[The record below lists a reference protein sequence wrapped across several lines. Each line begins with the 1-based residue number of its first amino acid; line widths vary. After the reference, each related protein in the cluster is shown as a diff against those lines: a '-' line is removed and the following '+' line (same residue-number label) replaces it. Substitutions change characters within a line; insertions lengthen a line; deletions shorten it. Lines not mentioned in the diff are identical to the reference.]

1 MGDINE
7 PSGNGKPKYRIS
19 YFRWNYD
26 DIAAETNHLGHV
38 PHSALMRLHQALWR
52 TEDYTLPDDP
62 KLLTRI
68 IRGGNRHSNARWDDQ
83 LKEQLAGAIE
93 VKDGRVSSPWLTRK
107 CTQAASKLSLKW
119 SPLGSPAP
127 SKPLKYK
134 GPTSPNR
141 EYRIYNKEPANA
153 PLGGG
158 VAVREEASKEE
169 RVGRPRTPEEQA
181 EVDAKVLSYEAA
193 KKRRTVQQ
201 NLGITEGEIQQL
213 TEDYRDEHQVDAG
226 GSEND
231 AGGNTA

>member
-1 MGDINE
+1 LTDINE
-7 PSGNGKPKYRIS
+7 PSGNGKPKYRPS
-19 YFRWNYD
+19 YFRWSWD
-26 DIAAETNHLGHV
+26 DYIAEIDHLGHV
-38 PHSALMRLHQALWR
+38 AHSSATRLIGALFRAD
-52 TEDYTLPDDP
+52 DYTLPDDA
-62 KLLTRI
+62 KILTRI
-68 IRGGNRHSNARWDDQ
+68 IRGRNHQSRARWDDR
-83 LKEQLAGAIE
+83 LKEQLTGVIE
-93 VKDGRVSSPWLTRK
+93 VKDGRISSPWLTLK
-107 CTQAASKLSLKW
+107 CSQAASKLSLRW
-119 SPLGSPAP
+119 SPATHN
-127 SKPLKYK
+127 PLKNK
-134 GPTSPNR
+134 TPTSPNR

-153 PLGGG
+153 PPKGGG
-158 VAVREEASKEE
+158 VAAREEASKEE